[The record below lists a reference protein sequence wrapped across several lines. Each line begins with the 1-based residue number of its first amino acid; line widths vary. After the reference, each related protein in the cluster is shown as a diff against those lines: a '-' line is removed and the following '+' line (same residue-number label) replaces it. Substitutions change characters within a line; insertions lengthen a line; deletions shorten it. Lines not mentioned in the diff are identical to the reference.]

1 MDLISS
7 NLQATNTKFNSI
19 LSGLESTK
27 ADALANLETAA
38 STATSAISSQLESV
52 TGDLRSLVPEGF
64 SVPNVNLQ
72 GQLQSLSGL
81 VDPLQS
87 ANLLASITADF
98 GDALSTSGFSL
109 DTLVSDAA
117 SAFGLG
123 DSLSGTIPNF
133 ELSPLGDII
142 QKASE
147 IKVPTIDPVIEEA
160 STFTENS
167 DFAAAKTA
175 ATNAVIT
182 TSKTLPTADAGVLR
196 VSEKSKKVT
205 QVQNG
210 VAITKE
216 VTTASQAVETTVT
229 GGTSTTTRAET
240 VSRKNI
246 SDKGFAHQ
254 VGTARE
260 RFTYDELGSTGSG
273 VSVVLSKQP
282 VKIKSVTG
290 FTQEKEQI
298 GAYSSGNPILRS
310 RFRIAVRRS
319 GRPVLKSR
327 FRIVA
332 EGTNIMSG
340 ERYKYNSDTWSLDG
354 TELIIEEKY
363 REYNRET
370 RASGIKTHTIVVSY
384 RYNKTYDPIYA
395 KLEEA

>member
-1 MDLISS
+1 MSSIENLMGSNPQFNSVLSRLENLENDAVS
-7 NLQATNTKFNSI
+7 NLEAT
-19 LSGLESTK
+19 
-27 ADALANLETAA
+27 A
-38 STATSAISSQLESV
+38 STATAAAETQLSNL
-52 TGDLRSLVPEGF
+52 TNDLRAIVPEGF
-64 SVPNVNLQ
+64 SVPNVSLQ
-72 GQLQSLSGL
+72 SQLQSLSGL
-81 VDPLQS
+81 VDPAQS
-87 ANLLASITADF
+87 ANLLASITSDF

-175 ATNAVIT
+175 AINAVIT
-182 TSKTLPTADAGVLR
+182 TSKTLPTVDAGVLR

-210 VAITKE
+210 VAITKA
-216 VTTASQAVETTVT
+216 VTTASQAVETTAAGV
-229 GGTSTTTRAET
+229 

-246 SDKGFAHQ
+246 SDKGFSHQ
-254 VGTARE
+254 TGYARE
-260 RFTYDELGSTGSG
+260 KFTYDDLTSSGSG

-282 VKIKSVTG
+282 VKIIVVSG

-298 GAYSSGNPILRS
+298 GVYPSGNPVLRS
-310 RFRIAVRRS
+310 
-319 GRPVLKSR
+319 K
-327 FRIVA
+327 FRIVP
-332 EGTNIMSG
+332 EGAPTVYRG
-340 ERYKYNSDTWSLDG
+340 KYRYNYDTWSLDG
-354 TELIIEEKY
+354 TELNIEEKY

-370 RASGIKTHTIVVSY
+370 RKGKKTHTIVVSY

>member
-1 MDLISS
+1 MDLISA

-81 VDPLQS
+81 VDTTQS
-87 ANLLASITADF
+87 ANLLASITTDF

-142 QKASE
+142 QKANAVKLPS
-147 IKVPTIDPVIEEA
+147 IDPVIEEA

-182 TSKTLPTADAGVLR
+182 TSKTLPTADTGVLR

-210 VAITKE
+210 VAITKA
-216 VTTASQAVETTVT
+216 VTSASQAVETTASGV
-229 GGTSTTTRAET
+229 

-246 SDKGFAHQ
+246 SDKGFTHQ
-254 VGTARE
+254 VGNARE
-260 RFTYDELGSTGSG
+260 KFTYDQLGSTGSG

-282 VKIKSVTG
+282 VKIKYVYG
-290 FTQEKEQI
+290 QTQEKEQV
-298 GAYSSGNPILRS
+298 GVFPSGIPIRKS
-310 RFRIAVRRS
+310 RFEIVPEGAPTVY
-319 GRPVLKSR
+319 KSR
-327 FRIVA
+327 FR
-332 EGTNIMSG
+332 E
-340 ERYKYNSDTWSLDG
+340 YNLDTWSLGDNIGEG
-354 TELIIEEKY
+354 TEFLIEEKY

-370 RASGIKTHTIVVSY
+370 KNGEKSVAIIVAY
-384 RYNKTYDPIYA
+384 NYNKTYDPIYA

>member
-81 VDPLQS
+81 TDVTQS

-142 QKASE
+142 QKA
-147 IKVPTIDPVIEEA
+147 
-160 STFTENS
+160 
-167 DFAAAKTA
+167 
-175 ATNAVIT
+175 NAVKLPSICLLY
-182 TSKTLPTADAGVLR
+182 TSPSPRD
-196 VSEKSKKVT
+196 
-205 QVQNG
+205 
-210 VAITKE
+210 
-216 VTTASQAVETTVT
+216 
-229 GGTSTTTRAET
+229 
-240 VSRKNI
+240 
-246 SDKGFAHQ
+246 
-254 VGTARE
+254 
-260 RFTYDELGSTGSG
+260 
-273 VSVVLSKQP
+273 
-282 VKIKSVTG
+282 
-290 FTQEKEQI
+290 
-298 GAYSSGNPILRS
+298 
-310 RFRIAVRRS
+310 
-319 GRPVLKSR
+319 
-327 FRIVA
+327 
-332 EGTNIMSG
+332 
-340 ERYKYNSDTWSLDG
+340 
-354 TELIIEEKY
+354 
-363 REYNRET
+363 
-370 RASGIKTHTIVVSY
+370 
-384 RYNKTYDPIYA
+384 
-395 KLEEA
+395 